1 MTTNPKF
8 APNERVTLD
17 GSGEPQPL
25 IVKKIHQWP
34 GAETRYTVT
43 AGDREYTLPE
53 SQLHSV

>member
-1 MTTNPKF
+1 
-8 APNERVTLD
+8 VTLD

-34 GAETRYTVT
+34 GAETRYTVK